1 MTAIDLPYNSQLWYN
16 LSSTARGELQGWGS
30 GYSKNTL
37 MSYMARVNYTFA
49 DKYILTAS
57 NRWDGASVLAPGN
70 KWQSFPAAAL
80 AWRME
85 QESFIENS
93 SWLNQLK
100 LRVGVGTTGNSAID
114 PYTTMGGLI
123 EMPIVFGNQ
132 VEMGY
137 IPSDPKAANPGT
149 MANRDLKWE
158 RTTQWNAAVDFGL
171 FKNRLN
177 GSLDFY
183 MSKTSDLLMN
193 RPIPTV
199 NGFTTMYYNVGKTK
213 NRGVELTLSSMN
225 IDRPNFKWLTDFNI
239 ATNKDEIV
247 ELLDGESDLP
257 ASSFFIGQPLFV
269 YYDYEKIGIWQT
281 ADAAEMAKFNENGAT
296 YKAGDIRVADLNGDY
311 IIDNNNDRKVLGSR
325 FPRWTAGITNTLN
338 YKNWELSFFFYARW
352 GFLIEG
358 GAVDMQGRYAS
369 RKVDY
374 WTPEN
379 PTNAYPRA
387 DYGNGGQPIHYSSM
401 NY

>member
-1 MTAIDLPYNSQLWYN
+1 
-16 LSSTARGELQGWGS
+16 
-30 GYSKNTL
+30 
-37 MSYMARVNYTFA
+37 
-49 DKYILTAS
+49 

-93 SWLNQLK
+93 SWVNQLK

-123 EMPIVFGNQ
+123 EMHIVFGNQ

-401 NY
+401 NYQNGSFIKLRNVSLGYNFAPNVLKTL